1 MKKNLIHPF
10 DFAQTLIEFP
20 LPQQALMFQELEFE
34 TMVEVFEYLS
44 VHRQS
49 ELLTTLDDNLLNQI
63 FEELDY
69 DSIDNLIQD
78 DPELLKRLNT
88 NNKGLVS
95 ELHQYPVDS
104 AGRLML
110 TETFTVSID
119 ETILEVIARIK
130 GENDLYYQTIL
141 FVLNHQQLVGYI
153 KVTDL
158 LKFDDSTTITS
169 ILKPIQHFA
178 YAKQDQEEVM
188 HIFSNYDLEIIAVV
202 DENMNYLGVITVD
215 YIVDVMQ
222 DELDEDI
229 TKMGAISPL
238 DDSYLET
245 SVFEH
250 VKKRFVWLLVLMISA
265 TITGLLLVKYEH
277 AFEAL
282 PALVAFIPMLM
293 DTSGNAGSQASTLV
307 IRGIA
312 THEIDLKDAW
322 KVLSKEVKIALI
334 VAILLSAVNFV
345 RIILMGQSWQISL
358 VVSLT
363 LIVTII
369 ASKLIGALLP
379 LIADRLK
386 LDPAVMSAPLITTIV
401 DTISIMVYFNI
412 AMLILNI

>member
-20 LPQQALMFQELEFE
+20 LPQQALMFQELDFE
-34 TMVEVFEYLS
+34 KMVEVFEYLS

-78 DPELLKRLNT
+78 DPDLLKRLNT

-119 ETILEVIARIK
+119 ETILEVITRIK

-188 HIFSNYDLEIIAVV
+188 HIFSNYDLEILAVV

>member
-188 HIFSNYDLEIIAVV
+188 HIFSNYDLEILAVV